1 MRALVTGA
9 GGFVGP
15 YLVQLL
21 LSRGYEVFGTFRGE
35 KPAET
40 DSRMG
45 LAGKRSFW
53 GMPLEGTEHRHSPR
67 EICSESHPMF
77 HPLLLDITTKK
88 SIREAMATC
97 RPNEIYHLAALA
109 VTTGQA
115 PEDYYRVNF
124 QGTFNLLQAVKEAA
138 PNARVLYVGSA
149 NAYGVVGPDELPV
162 KESRPL
168 CPNNHYAASK
178 AAAEALACAY
188 AAEGLHV
195 ICARPFNHTGPGQ
208 STDFVC
214 SRLAREVAAIATGQK
229 EPLIEVGNLD
239 PARDFTDVR
248 DVVEAYWLLL
258 QKGNSGQAYNVC
270 SERAYSIRD
279 IMNILMEEAGV
290 KARIESVPGLKR
302 KVDIPVLLGSR
313 EKISR
318 QTGWEPKIPFRET
331 LKDVLDY
338 WIRKLV
344 GKNSHIEK

>member
-1 MRALVTGA
+1 MRTLVTGA

-15 YLVQLL
+15 YMVQLL
-21 LSRGYEVFGTFRGE
+21 LSKGYEVFGTFRE
-35 KPAET
+35 KKPAES

-45 LAGKRSFW
+45 LADEGGLS
-53 GMPLEGTEHRHSPR
+53 GVPPEGTEHRLLPR
-67 EICSESHPMF
+67 RIRSESHPLF
-77 HPLLLDITTKK
+77 HPLLLDITDEK
-88 SIREAMATC
+88 SIREALATC
-97 RPNEIYHLAALA
+97 RPDEIYHLAALA
-109 VTTGQA
+109 VTTGLT

-124 QGTFNLLQAVKEAA
+124 QGTFNLMQTAKETN
-138 PNARVLYVGSA
+138 PKTRILYVGSA

-178 AAAEALACAY
+178 SAAEALAFAY
-188 AAEGLHV
+188 AAERLHV
-195 ICARPFNHTGPGQ
+195 VCARPFNHTGPGQ
-208 STDFVC
+208 STAFVC
-214 SRLAREVAAIATGQK
+214 SRLAREVAAITVGQK

-258 QKGNSGQAYNVC
+258 QKGNSGQPYNVC

-279 IMNILMEEAGV
+279 IMNILMNEAGV

-313 EKISR
+313 EKIFR
-318 QTGWEPKIPFRET
+318 QTGWEPKISFRET

-338 WIRKLV
+338 WILKL
-344 GKNSHIEK
+344 NEERDQ